1 MSDSTLRYIL
11 DLKEQVAQADS
22 KLRALEKTNEEL
34 RALLRAVA
42 AGSHIATDALEEIID
57 LAESEN
63 VREIARS
70 ALRRAA
76 AEALAA

>member
-1 MSDSTLRYIL
+1 MSESTLTYIL
-11 DLKEQVAQADS
+11 ELQEKVAQANS
-22 KLRALEKTNEEL
+22 QLKALEKTEKEL
-34 RALLRAVA
+34 RALLRSVA
-42 AGSHIATDALEEIID
+42 AGSHIATDALEEIIY

-63 VREIARS
+63 VREVARD

>member
-11 DLKEQVAQADS
+11 DLKEQVAQAES
-22 KLRALEKTNEEL
+22 ALRALEKTERDL
-34 RALLRAVA
+34 RTLLRSVA
-42 AGSHIATDALEEIID
+42 AGSHIATDALEQIID

-63 VREIARS
+63 VREIARD